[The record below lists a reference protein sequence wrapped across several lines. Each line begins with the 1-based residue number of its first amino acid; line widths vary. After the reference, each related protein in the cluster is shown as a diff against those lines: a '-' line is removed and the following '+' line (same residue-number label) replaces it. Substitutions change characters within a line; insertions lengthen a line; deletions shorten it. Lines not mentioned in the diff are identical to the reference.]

1 MIRLLNIQIQSK
13 IIDFILKNKV
23 ASAGDIQKYLG
34 DVTRPT
40 LSRYLK
46 ELKDFEIIDTVGS
59 GRSTKYCISTDGIK
73 SYPFDLSLYDAPYQT
88 PLQITFNHRR
98 FQISQELFNDGEKS
112 LLNNANKLYG
122 EWNRDTAQEYKDSAL
137 ERCAVEFSWKS
148 SKIEGNTYTLLETEN
163 LIKNK
168 EEVLGKSHDEA
179 VMILNQ
185 KEVFDLI
192 YKENLYTN
200 VSRATL
206 IDIHTHLVKD
216 LGISRGIRKS
226 HVGITGTQYTP
237 LTIQSQLEESLEAL
251 FSLLTTIKNPL
262 EKAIVAL
269 ASIAYIQPFVDGNKR
284 TSRHFANLILHTHN
298 LSPVAWRTV
307 NEVEYK
313 KAMIAFYELGN
324 IRPIIELWVRNYHET
339 VTTFFKT

>member
-23 ASAGDIQKYLG
+23 ASTGDIQKYLG

-88 PLQITFNHRR
+88 SVPITFNHTR

-112 LLNNANKLYG
+112 LLDNANKLYG
-122 EWNRDTAQEYKDSAL
+122 EWKRDTAKEYKDSAL
-137 ERCAVEFSWKS
+137 ERCAIEFSWKS

-168 EEVLGKSHDEA
+168 EEVKGKSHDDA

-185 KEVFDLI
+185 KKVFDLI
-192 YKENLYTN
+192 YKENFFSDMSL
-200 VSRATL
+200 ATL
-206 IDIHTHLVKD
+206 IDMHALLMKD
-216 LGISRGIRKS
+216 LGVSRGVRKS
-226 HVGITGTQYTP
+226 HVGIIGTQYTP
-237 LTIQSQLEESLEAL
+237 LTFESQLEEALEEL
-251 FSLLTTIKNPL
+251 FSLLTKIKNPL

-284 TSRHFANLILHTHN
+284 TSRHFANFILHTHN

-324 IRPIIELWVRNYHET
+324 IRPITELWVRNYHET